1 LNVTLRHAHDDDVAR
16 LVEIA
21 ALAFNAEHR
30 ASAMAEELARS
41 WARVLVVDDMHRG
54 VLAYMTLWLVAD
66 EVEVIQLATHPEAR
80 RLGLARTLVEHAIAE
95 ARRDRFARVLLEVR
109 VSNTAAR
116 ALYGALGFTEL
127 SRRERY
133 YDDGEDA
140 LVLALTLA

>member
-1 LNVTLRHAHDDDVAR
+1 
-16 LVEIA
+16 
-21 ALAFNAEHR
+21 
-30 ASAMAEELARS
+30 
-41 WARVLVVDDMHRG
+41 MHRG